1 MVTLATVV
9 ILNAACAFAMG
20 ATLNAVLLC
29 WAIRRHTPE
38 GLRPYARLLR
48 QTCLTDMALLL
59 VHGILIPVGVHTH
72 THFWVLAWRRFRVS
86 SACYF
91 E

>member
-9 ILNAACAFAMG
+9 ILNAVCAFTVG
-20 ATLNAVLLC
+20 VPLNAVLLC

-48 QTCLTDMALLL
+48 QTCLTDLALLVVNL
-59 VHGILIPVGVHTH
+59 LLINVGASFNRLFPTYQLE
-72 THFWVLAWRRFRVS
+72 WGRR
-86 SACYF
+86 
-91 E
+91 